1 MRRYVYIMSAAV
13 LAVLMPVSGLGAVAS
28 DSDTSLLWTLKEC
41 IDYAMENNID
51 LQQSHNQYLS
61 GIEDTKQAKAAL
73 FPSLSASTSQNYSNY
88 PSSDVSDNNVY
99 TGSYSLS
106 ARMSLFQGGSLG
118 TAVKQQKVQNEID
131 RLSVEETAND
141 IRTAIVQVYMQ
152 CLYASESV
160 VVARSTADVSKAQR
174 DRAEEMWKAGSI
186 SKVDFAQLESQWKSD
201 EYQVVSAMTSLDDY
215 KLQLK
220 QLLELGIM
228 DEMDLAE
235 PVVNDGQI
243 LAVLPPKQ
251 DVYQAALENMPEVE
265 RGKLS
270 VKAAE
275 LEIRQAR
282 SGFFPTLSLSAGIG
296 TAFMSASGAGTA
308 TGSTPGYDAGN
319 QYWNNFNENIGLT
332 LSIPIYSNR
341 QNRTAVNKARIAA
354 QNSVLEQLSI
364 EKELLQ
370 EVESAYLG
378 VVSSQSM
385 YVSALQQEDYA
396 RQSYELTYEQ
406 FSLGVKNTVE
416 LITAQNE
423 LTSARQEVLQA
434 KYMALL
440 NIELLN
446 IYQGKGIQGDY

>member
-1 MRRYVYIMSAAV
+1 MSAAV

-28 DSDTSLLWTLKEC
+28 DSDTSSLWTLKEC

-106 ARMSLFQGGSLG
+106 ARMSLFQGGRLG

-270 VKAAE
+270 VKAEE

-354 QNSVLEQLSI
+354 QNSVMEQLSI

>member
-1 MRRYVYIMSAAV
+1 M
-13 LAVLMPVSGLGAVAS
+13 
-28 DSDTSLLWTLKEC
+28 
-41 IDYAMENNID
+41 
-51 LQQSHNQYLS
+51 
-61 GIEDTKQAKAAL
+61 
-73 FPSLSASTSQNYSNY
+73 
-88 PSSDVSDNNVY
+88 
-99 TGSYSLS
+99 
-106 ARMSLFQGGSLG
+106 
-118 TAVKQQKVQNEID
+118 
-131 RLSVEETAND
+131 
-141 IRTAIVQVYMQ
+141 
-152 CLYASESV
+152 
-160 VVARSTADVSKAQR
+160 
-174 DRAEEMWKAGSI
+174 
-186 SKVDFAQLESQWKSD
+186 
-201 EYQVVSAMTSLDDY
+201 
-215 KLQLK
+215 QLK

-319 QYWNNFNENIGLT
+319 QEWNNFNENIGLT

>member
-1 MRRYVYIMSAAV
+1 MSAAV

-28 DSDTSLLWTLKEC
+28 DSDTSSLWTLKEC

>member
-28 DSDTSLLWTLKEC
+28 DSDTSSLWTLKEC

-354 QNSVLEQLSI
+354 QNSVMEQLSI

>member
-28 DSDTSLLWTLKEC
+28 DSDTSSLWTLKEC

-251 DVYQAALENMPEVE
+251 ERTHPNHISMNVSNLQTPTASLLTISAPDCLLTPHLHDTAA
-265 RGKLS
+265 S
-270 VKAAE
+270 TTAA
-275 LEIRQAR
+275 
-282 SGFFPTLSLSAGIG
+282 FPVILCHCG
-296 TAFMSASGAGTA
+296 TGG
-308 TGSTPGYDAGN
+308 
-319 QYWNNFNENIGLT
+319 
-332 LSIPIYSNR
+332 
-341 QNRTAVNKARIAA
+341 
-354 QNSVLEQLSI
+354 
-364 EKELLQ
+364 
-370 EVESAYLG
+370 
-378 VVSSQSM
+378 
-385 YVSALQQEDYA
+385 
-396 RQSYELTYEQ
+396 
-406 FSLGVKNTVE
+406 
-416 LITAQNE
+416 
-423 LTSARQEVLQA
+423 
-434 KYMALL
+434 
-440 NIELLN
+440 
-446 IYQGKGIQGDY
+446 